1 MVENILIVESECE
14 IIRPI
19 FNKRKYYRLFE
30 PSQFSGNTYD
40 ENILNDISLKKIENQ
55 KYFDNKNITNKPS
68 KYKNQSFSKSQK
80 SKKDYFTYE
89 ILRILNQPIN
99 NIHSMNRYILEK
111 DKSEIYSSEE
121 NNNIELVPI
130 NQLEE
135 KKHYNL
141 DYSFLKNNIPNL
153 TSKYH

>member
-1 MVENILIVESECE
+1 MVENILRVESECE

-19 FNKRKYYRLFE
+19 FNKRKNYRLFE
-30 PSQFSGNTYD
+30 PNQFSGNTYD

-55 KYFDNKNITNKPS
+55 KYFDKKNIINKPS
-68 KYKNQSFSKSQK
+68 KDKNQYFSKSQK

-89 ILRILNQPIN
+89 ILRILNQPIY

-121 NNNIELVPI
+121 NNNIELLPI

-135 KKHYNL
+135 KKQYDL